1 MCTQAFLRGAKPEL
15 EQTVIA
21 VESCFPLLPEALE
34 VSPLSAQ
41 TGNRH

>member
-21 VESCFPLLPEALE
+21 MESCFPLLPEALE
-34 VSPLSAQ
+34 IFPLSAQ
-41 TGNRH
+41 TGDTH